1 MKRIYDFAGQS
12 LEEARWIKR
21 AWGYRR
27 RLRAAERIIRAQH
40 QELASCVEEK
50 NLIVGDAVRVEAERD
65 TLRAAA
71 TEAVNWLARINE
83 AYGSGIIGR
92 GEVERLRTALAQT
105 DTRP

>member
-1 MKRIYDFAGQS
+1 MTPTEQNAMKYV
-12 LEEARWIKR
+12 
-21 AWGYRR
+21 
-27 RLRAAERIIRAQH
+27 RLRETYETLQQAHLVVVQN
-40 QELASCVEEK
+40 LSDASATIAR
-50 NLIVGDAVRVEAERD
+50 LTAERD
-65 TLRAAA
+65 ALRAAA